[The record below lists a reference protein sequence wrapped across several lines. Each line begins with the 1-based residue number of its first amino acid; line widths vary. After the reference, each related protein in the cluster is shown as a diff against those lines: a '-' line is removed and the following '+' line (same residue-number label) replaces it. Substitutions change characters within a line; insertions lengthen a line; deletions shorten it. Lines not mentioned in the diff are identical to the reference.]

1 MEVVNLPITD
11 NEQLSILEQH
21 NFQNIIFS
29 CASSKILSDIRK
41 NDAELYKAIMS
52 PNNLI
57 QITGGKFG
65 AFTRFVRTNRTF
77 NYEENTPTVA
87 YSYKFGKTIYQTGDV
102 EKILDIYE
110 NIEAGIDENWSDMQ
124 KAMYVYSALQE
135 YITSYN
141 QKGGNRRYNSDG
153 TMNSNND
160 SLLALVDN
168 TGICDSIS
176 SVFHEAMQRLGIESH
191 YIESK
196 DHAWNIVCPR
206 DEKNLKK
213 SFNLAVDLTWDV
225 CTSERYGKKSF
236 KYFGFKPQFEGASPY
251 HIPKFVDD
259 VLLFKSCNE
268 LTSDFKKELFNSTK
282 EISQENS

>member
-1 MEVVNLPITD
+1 MEIVNLPITD
-11 NEQLSILEQH
+11 KEQLSVLEQH

-29 CASSKILSDIRK
+29 CESSKILSDIRK
-41 NDAELYKAIMS
+41 SDAELYKAIMN

-57 QITGGKFG
+57 RITGGKFG
-65 AFTRFVRTNRTF
+65 SFTRFIRTNRTF
-77 NYEENTPTVA
+77 NYDENTPTAA
-87 YSYKFGKTIYQTGDV
+87 YSYKFGKTIYQVDDV

-110 NIEAGIDENWSDMQ
+110 KIETGMEDSWSDMQ
-124 KAMYVYSALQE
+124 KVMYVYGALQE

-141 QKGGNRRYNSDG
+141 QKGGKYRLNSNG

-176 SVFHEAMQRLGIESH
+176 SVFHEAMQRIGIESH
-191 YIESK
+191 YIEAK
-196 DHAWNIVCPR
+196 DHAWNIICPR

-213 SFNLAVDLTWDV
+213 FINLAVDLTWDV
-225 CTSERYGKKSF
+225 CANEKYGKKSF
-236 KYFGFKPQFEGASPY
+236 KYFGFKPQFEGVSPC

-268 LTSDFKKELFNSTK
+268 LTSDFKKEVFNSTK